1 MNCIKKEQGYGPPG
15 PPGLLTR
22 CATAPYNKCD
32 NSKYSTYQKSNHNV
46 EYKNNEKIEQNIAV
60 LEYIRL
66 AIIMAVIYC
75 YLEREN

>member
-1 MNCIKKEQGYGPPG
+1 MNYIEKEQGYGPPG
-15 PPGLLTR
+15 PLTR